1 MAAAKPAALTVDQA
15 LARILEGVAPTA
27 AETVPITRAHG
38 RTLASSLAAR
48 LTQPPFDASAMDGY
62 AVLARDVATLPA
74 RLDIIGEAA
83 AGHPFAG
90 ALAGG
95 QAVRIF
101 TGAPIPA
108 GADAVV
114 IQENTQREGA
124 ALVVHDGQPDRDHV
138 RKRGSD
144 FAAGQELLAAGR
156 VLGPRELSLAAAMG
170 HGEVAVRC
178 RPRVCILATGDELV
192 APGEM
197 PGHGQIIA
205 SNHLG
210 VAALAERAGAN
221 AELIGIARD
230 TRESLEAHVA
240 KAEGADV
247 LVTIGGASVG
257 DHDLVAPT
265 LGARGMHLAFWTI
278 AMRPGKPLMFGSL
291 GASRVLGLPGNPVS
305 ALICARLFLVP
316 LVRALLGRPPQ
327 RDDVKTLRTSAPLPA
342 NGPRQHYMRAVL
354 GAGPDGTPHVT
365 PLPSQDSSLLSPLA
379 AADVLIVR
387 PANAPPVPTGG
398 DVQVISLDL

>member
-15 LARILEGVAPTA
+15 LARILDGVAPTA
-27 AETVPITRAHG
+27 AETVPIARAHG
-38 RTLASSLAAR
+38 RTLAANLAAR

-62 AVLARDVATLPA
+62 AVRASDVATLPA
-74 RLDIIGEAA
+74 RLDVIGEAA
-83 AGHPFAG
+83 AGHPFEG
-90 ALAGG
+90 ALAHG

-101 TGAPIPA
+101 TGAPVPA

-114 IQENTQREGA
+114 IQENTQRDGSA
-124 ALVVHDGQPDRDHV
+124 VVVHDGQPDRDHV
-138 RKRGSD
+138 RKRGAD
-144 FAAGQELLAAGR
+144 FTEGQGLLAAGR

-170 HGEVAVRC
+170 HGEVPVRR

-192 APGEM
+192 PPGEL
-197 PGHGQIIA
+197 PGPSQIIA

-210 VAALAERAGAN
+210 VAALAERAGAD

-240 KAEGADV
+240 KADGADV

-265 LGARGMHLAFWTI
+265 LGARGMQLAFWKI
-278 AMRPGKPLMFGSL
+278 AMRPGKPLMFGTL
-291 GASRVLGLPGNPVS
+291 DASRVLGLPGNPVS
-305 ALICARLFLVP
+305 ALICARIFLVP

-327 RDDVKTLRTSAPLPA
+327 RDDVKTLQTSAPLAA

-354 GAGPDGTPHVT
+354 GQGADGTPHVT

-387 PANAPPVPTGG
+387 PPQAPPVPAGG
-398 DVQVISLDL
+398 DVPVVSLDL